1 MTQNAAS
8 LMHNI
13 ATNAVQIFAR
23 NAKRDVEL
31 AAIQT
36 EPWSTEIQS
45 FATASRAKSQSEFTP
60 TKRGC
65 FRLLNRD
72 CDRD

>member
-1 MTQNAAS
+1 MMQNAAS

-13 ATNAVQIFAR
+13 ATNAGQIFAR
-23 NAKRDVEL
+23 SAKCEVEL

-45 FATASRAKSQSEFTP
+45 FATSSKAKSQSDFTP
-60 TKRGC
+60 TKR
-65 FRLLNRD
+65 
-72 CDRD
+72 